1 VTRILLGFYFL
12 WAFVDKVFGLGYST
26 PAERAWVNGGSP
38 TTGFLTN
45 ATAESPLAG
54 LFSALAGVPLV
65 DWLFMLGLLG
75 VGVTL
80 ILGVGV
86 RVGAIAGA
94 AMLLFMYLAEF
105 PLTLTGATNPVCKVG
120 PLAQAGEPIV
130 VFDALLSRCALALQ
144 RDVEVSRDD
153 QRRPRLRD
161 GAVILQ

>member
-1 VTRILLGFYFL
+1 MATLTDAPVRSDVRPHAASTGNTALHTAIAVTRILLGFYFL

-75 VGVTL
+75 VGVTARSPSM
-80 ILGVGV
+80 G
-86 RVGAIAGA
+86 
-94 AMLLFMYLAEF
+94 
-105 PLTLTGATNPVCKVG
+105 T
-120 PLAQAGEPIV
+120 
-130 VFDALLSRCALALQ
+130 
-144 RDVEVSRDD
+144 
-153 QRRPRLRD
+153 
-161 GAVILQ
+161 